1 MRRRP
6 RSDAINTTSL
16 ATDGVDSLRRA
27 IAESAA
33 RLIAEGLTDYGAAK
47 RKAAQQLGLVE
58 VSALPDNVEI
68 EAALREH
75 HALFASQSQPRAL
88 AALRAAALG
97 AMQWLELFSPWISG
111 PVLSGSANE
120 YSAIELELIGVD
132 AKSFE
137 MFLLNDDVVFE
148 LHGGDTTGVSPS
160 RGPSGHRKQ
169 GRSQATNALVPV
181 RYDVTFDDAP
191 VEITLFDTQAA
202 RLAAFPKSSIR
213 HQRAQFA
220 DATARFLQD

>member
-6 RSDAINTTSL
+6 RSDAIQTTSL
-16 ATDGVDSLRRA
+16 ATEGVDSLRRA

-47 RKAAQQLGLVE
+47 RRAAQQLGLVE

-97 AMQWLELFSPWISG
+97 TMQWLELFSPWISG

-148 LHGGDTTGVSPS
+148 LHGGDTTGVST
-160 RGPSGHRKQ
+160 SGHRKQ
-169 GRSQATNALVPV
+169 GRSQATNALMPV

>member
-6 RSDAINTTSL
+6 RSDAADNAGFYGDAVEST
-16 ATDGVDSLRRA
+16 RRA

-33 RLIAEGLTDYGAAK
+33 RLIADGLTDYGAAK
-47 RKAAQQLGLVE
+47 RKAAQQLGLVDL
-58 VSALPDNVEI
+58 SSLPDNVEI

-75 HALFASQSQPRAL
+75 HALFAGQLQPRVL
-88 AALRAAALG
+88 AALRTAALG
-97 AMQWLELFSPWISG
+97 TMQWLEPFSPWISG
-111 PVLSGSANE
+111 AVLSGSANE

-160 RGPSGHRKQ
+160 GHRKQ
-169 GRSQATNALVPV
+169 GRSQAAKAPMQV
-181 RYDVTFDDAP
+181 RYDITFDDAP
-191 VEITLFDTQAA
+191 VEIVLFESHAA
-202 RLAAFPKSSIR
+202 RVTAFPKTSIR
-213 HQRAQFA
+213 HDRAQLA
-220 DATARFLQD
+220 EATARFLKD

>member
-1 MRRRP
+1 MRRRL

-16 ATDGVDSLRRA
+16 AIDDVHSRRRA

-68 EAALREH
+68 EAALREY
-75 HALFASQSQPRAL
+75 HALFAGQSQPRVL
-88 AALRAAALG
+88 AALREAALRS
-97 AMQWLELFSPWISG
+97 MQWLEPFSPWISG
-111 PVLSGSANE
+111 AVLSGSANE

-148 LHGGDTTGVSPS
+148 LHGGDTTGI
-160 RGPSGHRKQ
+160 GPSGHRKQ
-169 GRSQATNALVPV
+169 GRSQATKALMPV
-181 RYDVTFDDAP
+181 RYDITFDDAP
-191 VEITLFDTQAA
+191 VEIVLFETQSA
-202 RLAAFPKSSIR
+202 RATTFPKTSIR
-213 HQRAQFA
+213 HERAQLA
-220 DATARFLQD
+220 EATARFLQD

>member
-6 RSDAINTTSL
+6 RSDVIQTTSL

-75 HALFASQSQPRAL
+75 HALFAAQSQPRAL

-97 AMQWLELFSPWISG
+97 TMQWLELFSPWISG

-148 LHGGDTTGVSPS
+148 LHGGDTTGVSAS
-160 RGPSGHRKQ
+160 RHRKQ
-169 GRSQATNALVPV
+169 GRSQATNALVSV

-202 RLAAFPKSSIR
+202 RLAAFPKSGIR
-213 HQRAQFA
+213 HQRAQLA

>member
-6 RSDAINTTSL
+6 RIDAAPKTGFASD
-16 ATDGVDSLRRA
+16 DVDSPRRA

-47 RKAAQQLGLVE
+47 RKAAQQLGLVDL
-58 VSALPDNVEI
+58 SALPDNVEI
-68 EAALREH
+68 EAALRQY
-75 HALFASQSQPRAL
+75 HALFAGQSQPQVL

-97 AMQWLELFSPWISG
+97 TMQWLESFSPWISG
-111 PVLSGSANE
+111 AVLSGSANE

-148 LHGGDTTGVSPS
+148 LHGGDTTGVN
-160 RGPSGHRKQ
+160 PSGHRKH
-169 GRSQATNALVPV
+169 GRSQATKALMPV
-181 RYDVTFDDAP
+181 RYDITFDDAP
-191 VEITLFDTQAA
+191 VEIVLFETQVV
-202 RLAAFPKSSIR
+202 RVTAFPKTSIR
-213 HQRAQFA
+213 FERAQLA
-220 DATARFLQD
+220 EATARFLKD